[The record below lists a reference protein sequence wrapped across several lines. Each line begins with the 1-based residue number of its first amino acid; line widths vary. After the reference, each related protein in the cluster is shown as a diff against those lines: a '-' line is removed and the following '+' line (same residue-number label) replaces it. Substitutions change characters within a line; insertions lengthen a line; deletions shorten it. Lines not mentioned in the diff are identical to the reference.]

1 MNEAILLEQSILLRP
16 SRDRFE
22 VVTRQQRNMDFSK
35 YFFTA
40 VKVVLFGVSFL
51 LFLMLMDDIW
61 RKYNSKITT
70 TGIQYTVR

>member
-1 MNEAILLEQSILLRP
+1 
-16 SRDRFE
+16 
-22 VVTRQQRNMDFSK
+22 MDFSK

-51 LFLMLMDDIW
+51 LFLILMDDIW